1 MKEKEVE
8 GTEAKPTELEA
19 VSEFSKHFKTVMKE
33 REKEKTVETKTKT
46 ETKTETPVVE
56 EKVVEEPEE
65 EEDDVMGEEQNISV
79 GLGGI
84 LSMLQS
90 QKSEDLD
97 EESYGRRT
105 DRVIRDDDN
114 KGGCG
119 EWL

>member
-33 REKEKTVETKTKT
+33 REKEKTVETKM
-46 ETKTETPVVE
+46 KTETPVVE

-65 EEDDVMGEEQNISV
+65 EEDDVMGEEHNISV

-119 EWL
+119 DGL

>member
-1 MKEKEVE
+1 ME

-65 EEDDVMGEEQNISV
+65 EEDDVMGEEQTSP
-79 GLGGI
+79 
-84 LSMLQS
+84 
-90 QKSEDLD
+90 LD
-97 EESYGRRT
+97 WAAFSACCRVRSRRIWTRSRTAEER
-105 DRVIRDDDN
+105 IA
-114 KGGCG
+114 
-119 EWL
+119 